1 MLLEEGAEAKAGD
14 VVGDHTAHKGV
25 GAVEPISSG
34 GPLNKNRNRKLRD
47 GDRQAVARMKHAL
60 VGLCT
65 CLSRSLYMR

>member
-34 GPLNKNRNRKLRD
+34 GSLNKNRNRKLRD
-47 GDRQAVARMKHAL
+47 
-60 VGLCT
+60 
-65 CLSRSLYMR
+65 